1 MRGLTDLP
9 SASSLLEAVLLTG
22 PLPSMRLTLA
32 IEDQGSR
39 GYRGAGGGIKP
50 SGLLPLLVLFEYLS
64 AQLHVGLCGV
74 LGAQPKAL
82 GDGPVFPIVLILE
95 DGALDR
101 D

>member
-9 SASSLLEAVLLTG
+9 SASSLLEAVLPTG
-22 PLPSMRLTLA
+22 PLPSMRLALA
-32 IEDQGSR
+32 IEGQGSR
-39 GYRGAGGGIKP
+39 GYGGAGGGIKP
-50 SGLLPLLVLFEYLS
+50 SGLLPLLAWFEYLS
-64 AQLHVGLCGV
+64 AQLHLGLCGI

-95 DGALDR
+95 DGALDC